1 MKHPSNEYRS
11 HGNAIVSRDWCRERL
26 WSTYLLVGVF
36 PILVA
41 GACSRES
48 QQTDI
53 QKTSEV
59 VHGEDEANGQLGGNQ
74 TAENSTDVPIA
85 IRREVARLGRL
96 LASRVEVFDHWVHFE
111 SKENRVLVDKLV
123 STFDTGE
130 YQWRV
135 IRNSKN
141 DKKGE
146 YKPANEFEEQLLE
159 EWNEGVK
166 RERSNEEMAAL
177 EAKARTRLQLDP
189 AEEAITGNR
198 PKSSVSETEYIPNPK
213 FPAYR
218 EIRKDD
224 EYVYYQPVFIREAFC
239 VNCHR
244 QMNTNPELKEGDLQ
258 AIVQIRFP
266 VDTFPS
272 TPE

>member
-123 STFDTGE
+123 STFDTGG
-130 YQWRV
+130 YQQRV
-135 IRNSKN
+135 IRSSVNDREGKRRPVNEREEKLLQQWASGQLRERTKAEIEAIEKN
-141 DKKGE
+141 RASRLADI
-146 YKPANEFEEQLLE
+146 EQLPPPT
-159 EWNEGVK
+159 VSAHVYFADPPHRII
-166 RERSNEEMAAL
+166 RE
-177 EAKARTRLQLDP
+177 KD
-189 AEEAITGNR
+189 
-198 PKSSVSETEYIPNPK
+198 EYI
-213 FPAYR
+213 
-218 EIRKDD
+218 
-224 EYVYYQPVFIREAFC
+224 YYQPVFARENMC
-239 VNCHR
+239 VDCHKH
-244 QMNTNPELKEGDLQ
+244 MNVNADFKEGDLQ